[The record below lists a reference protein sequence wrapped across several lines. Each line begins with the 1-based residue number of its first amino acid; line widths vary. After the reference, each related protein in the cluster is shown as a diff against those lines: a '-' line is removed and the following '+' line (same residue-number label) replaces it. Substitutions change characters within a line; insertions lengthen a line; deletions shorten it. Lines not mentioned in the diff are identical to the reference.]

1 MSIFNR
7 RSMFI
12 FSLLFASFTI
22 LNAFY
27 YHDEDISGNEVW
39 LADSLHYVNDN
50 ITILEG
56 ASITIQEGCE
66 IYMNWNLTVNGK
78 LYVNGDSWFRVEF
91 RESGDLIFDDADT
104 GSSINY
110 TDFNAA
116 DLTIRNCS
124 DSLGI
129 TVSNSSFSN
138 GSDLLI
144 ENNSNPGI
152 SDCDIDGTTFKIYD
166 SNPLVSNIQISNTNV
181 GLRVADNAAPVI
193 TDLVSD
199 DNSSGVVVQNGA
211 AGSFTNCSFENNS
224 DDGLK
229 AINSGNPIFEQCSF
243 SNNFSNGINITAEN
257 GGESSAT
264 FNECVADSN
273 SNYGV
278 YLLQAGGSSASA
290 VITDCEIKD
299 NYDSGIYAKGDIT
312 ISSTEI
318 SGNDGYGLYVPAE
331 TDVGLSISNL
341 TVANNDTTAFSVPV
355 GLVSDI
361 PDFDSMSIYDN
372 NPDGID
378 VTSDYLNENAVWNSN
393 PIYLCGQLGINQ
405 DFTLQLPANT
415 IIYCRQNSKIK
426 VQGSIIADSVW
437 FGPDK
442 ELDSEI
448 TGYWQGIFL
457 EGNLQSRLN
466 SCSINNA
473 GLSNM
478 RTRPA
483 SIVLDYVNYADSMVI
498 LNNVHIED
506 SGGDGIYIDHA
517 RPIITNC
524 QITFSDS
531 CGIFINEEARPYIDS
546 CYIAFNGQYGIK
558 TNPNYSAYNYGTL
571 KNSEIRDHQTLP
583 LRIPPEMLKDLST
596 LTLADNQSNT
606 IIEVCGGQI
615 VSDATWSGN
624 FEYHLLERVEAQSD
638 GGNLI
643 IEPGSILKF
652 DDNVR
657 MRIKTSIN
665 AVGTSNEHI
674 LFTSLKDSPSPG
686 DWQGIRLYECL
697 SDCYFTYCDIEYASN
712 EYQDASM
719 KFEYS
724 NVYLE
729 HCDISYSGSAGVNV
743 SSGSDVYITNCDIHH
758 NAAVGVDAPWFWDWN
773 KFHISYSN
781 IYNNGSYAIRGPAS
795 TIKYI
800 KDEVMIDYNEI
811 DGINIRGS
819 WQLGGMG
826 SETTTGTWFNHNV
839 PYYIDEFI
847 TVSDGD
853 TLTITAGNTFF
864 VNDEKAI
871 GVDGTL
877 IAEGNADS
885 LITFNRYPDSESNWQ
900 FLKLNVPDNVCSLKY
915 CSFTN
920 GGYYEETRD
929 ASGGMLMFDNT
940 TDKVLLE
947 NCVIDSSASS
957 GIYLLNDSQPQIIN
971 SQIINNTEY
980 GIYLN
985 AAGDNNVSL
994 GIELSQWNDIYG
1006 NGGYEIYNNNNNDIT
1021 AEYIYWGTTTEADIS
1036 SKLFTGRGD
1045 IDYTPWTNAA
1055 HDEIYPQTGID
1066 VPQNVVM
1073 EIVGSEI
1080 ILSWDAVGGAT
1091 SYKIYSSDNPIEPYE
1106 TWNYEDEVIEISW
1119 SESILSDK
1127 KFYYVTAVTT
1137 TRVKA
1142 RKNE

>member
-1 MSIFNR
+1 M
-7 RSMFI
+7 
-12 FSLLFASFTI
+12 
-22 LNAFY
+22 
-27 YHDEDISGNEVW
+27 
-39 LADSLHYVNDN
+39 
-50 ITILEG
+50 
-56 ASITIQEGCE
+56 
-66 IYMNWNLTVNGK
+66 
-78 LYVNGDSWFRVEF
+78 
-91 RESGDLIFDDADT
+91 
-104 GSSINY
+104 
-110 TDFNAA
+110 
-116 DLTIRNCS
+116 
-124 DSLGI
+124 
-129 TVSNSSFSN
+129 
-138 GSDLLI
+138 
-144 ENNSNPGI
+144 
-152 SDCDIDGTTFKIYD
+152 
-166 SNPLVSNIQISNTNV
+166 
-181 GLRVADNAAPVI
+181 
-193 TDLVSD
+193 
-199 DNSSGVVVQNGA
+199 
-211 AGSFTNCSFENNS
+211 
-224 DDGLK
+224 
-229 AINSGNPIFEQCSF
+229 
-243 SNNFSNGINITAEN
+243 
-257 GGESSAT
+257 
-264 FNECVADSN
+264 
-273 SNYGV
+273 
-278 YLLQAGGSSASA
+278 
-290 VITDCEIKD
+290 
-299 NYDSGIYAKGDIT
+299 
-312 ISSTEI
+312 
-318 SGNDGYGLYVPAE
+318 
-331 TDVGLSISNL
+331 
-341 TVANNDTTAFSVPV
+341 
-355 GLVSDI
+355 
-361 PDFDSMSIYDN
+361 
-372 NPDGID
+372 
-378 VTSDYLNENAVWNSN
+378 
-393 PIYLCGQLGINQ
+393 
-405 DFTLQLPANT
+405 
-415 IIYCRQNSKIK
+415 
-426 VQGSIIADSVW
+426 
-437 FGPDK
+437 
-442 ELDSEI
+442 
-448 TGYWQGIFL
+448 
-457 EGNLQSRLN
+457 
-466 SCSINNA
+466 
-473 GLSNM
+473 
-478 RTRPA
+478 
-483 SIVLDYVNYADSMVI
+483 
-498 LNNVHIED
+498 
-506 SGGDGIYIDHA
+506 
-517 RPIITNC
+517 
-524 QITFSDS
+524 
-531 CGIFINEEARPYIDS
+531 
-546 CYIAFNGQYGIK
+546 
-558 TNPNYSAYNYGTL
+558 
-571 KNSEIRDHQTLP
+571 
-583 LRIPPEMLKDLST
+583 
-596 LTLADNQSNT
+596 
-606 IIEVCGGQI
+606 
-615 VSDATWSGN
+615 
-624 FEYHLLERVEAQSD
+624 EAQSD